1 MSKITQI
8 QYDNETDRVI
18 IYVGYRFC
26 ASIRQDVWDE
36 MNLREGS
43 KITFDE
49 LKSKEAFY
57 RKKSRTKSNNQFS
70 RTHYR
75 LGMLKSSKSKR
86 SKLKNANH

>member
-8 QYDNETDRVI
+8 QYDNESGRVI
-18 IYVGYRFC
+18 VYVGYRFC
-26 ASIRQDVWDE
+26 VSVRQDIWDE

-43 KITFDE
+43 KINFDE

-70 RTHYR
+70 RTRHSF
-75 LGMLKSSKSKR
+75 GKS
-86 SKLKNANH
+86 KNANY